1 MRDLFY
7 IDTENRFGQIL
18 VFEDYDSAVE
28 WCKKSTTWNEEQIK
42 NKVRQGVS
50 YGTTYT
56 SLYTYKED

>member
-18 VFEDYDSAVE
+18 VFENYDSAVE
-28 WCKKSTTWNEEQIK
+28 WCKKATTWNEEQIK
-42 NKVRQGVS
+42 NKVRKSVS

-56 SLYTYKED
+56 SLYTYKD

>member
-7 IDTENRFGQIL
+7 INTENRFGQIL

-28 WCKKSTTWNEEQIK
+28 WCQKSTTWNEEQIK
-42 NKVRQGVS
+42 NKVRQS
-50 YGTTYT
+50 INYGTTYT